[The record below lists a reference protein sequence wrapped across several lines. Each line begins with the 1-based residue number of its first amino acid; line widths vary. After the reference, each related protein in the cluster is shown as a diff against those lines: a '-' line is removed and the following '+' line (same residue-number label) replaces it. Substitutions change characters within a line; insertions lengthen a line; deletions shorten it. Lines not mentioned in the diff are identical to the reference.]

1 MIQEITKRKIDI
13 VLPAYNPHL
22 NWEKGV
28 AVNFIQLK
36 ERFPQYEF
44 ALYVATDGSV
54 RGFEPDVVEFLNK
67 VVPGVCIVHYEEN
80 RGKGFALRSAVS
92 RCDGD
97 WTVYIDHDFPYTLES
112 IDRVFGALSDG
123 ADVVIATRSKSYQ
136 KNLPPIRK
144 LLSYASH
151 FVNRAVFML
160 PFSDTQGGMKGFN
173 RVGRKIFMQ
182 TTIDTFLFDTQFIY
196 KAVRQHADVRAVE
209 SEIKRG
215 LKVSVMGLK
224 VVVREL
230 KNIPK
235 VWI

>member
-1 MIQEITKRKIDI
+1 
-13 VLPAYNPHL
+13 
-22 NWEKGV
+22 
-28 AVNFIQLK
+28 
-36 ERFPQYEF
+36 
-44 ALYVATDGSV
+44 
-54 RGFEPDVVEFLNK
+54 
-67 VVPGVCIVHYEEN
+67 
-80 RGKGFALRSAVS
+80 
-92 RCDGD
+92 
-97 WTVYIDHDFPYTLES
+97 
-112 IDRVFGALSDG
+112 
-123 ADVVIATRSKSYQ
+123 
-136 KNLPPIRK
+136 
-144 LLSYASH
+144 
-151 FVNRAVFML
+151 ML